1 MFNIILQEGGVSR
14 SVKMLDCMHLDFKTK
29 FKFKELYS
37 IRSEYNWY
45 KHNKWEFQ
53 NIFVENA
60 YIWLL
65 EAVYLEMLVNISK
78 TLSQH

>member
-37 IRSEYNWY
+37 IRSEYN
-45 KHNKWEFQ
+45 
-53 NIFVENA
+53 
-60 YIWLL
+60 
-65 EAVYLEMLVNISK
+65 
-78 TLSQH
+78 